1 MNQVEMTE
9 REYLRSIG
17 FNVGERGRYSEAM
30 RQALIDS
37 GKIFNQTKKA
47 ILMPEFVKSEIK
59 PHIKPTVKMREPRE
73 LYGYTAEGKKIGF
86 VMCSECSMHM
96 VYCACSGGIKAPSY
110 VKTSTDPLVR
120 FK

>member
-1 MNQVEMTE
+1 MNQVDMTE

-47 ILMPEFVKSEIK
+47 I
-59 PHIKPTVKMREPRE
+59 
-73 LYGYTAEGKKIGF
+73 
-86 VMCSECSMHM
+86 
-96 VYCACSGGIKAPSY
+96 
-110 VKTSTDPLVR
+110 
-120 FK
+120 